1 MWTRPATLP
10 PGVAV
15 AEKRGLQGFVSPH
28 KMRRTEVYLVYEA
41 RNAARPASFEDRRM
55 WRLLLARLHPDA
67 GGDHDLFAFACA
79 VRDEMSRVGYP
90 AEDAGAE
97 NEARNTA
104 DVAPFLETWH
114 KAMDQWSSSNRDVL
128 NKL

>member
-1 MWTRPATLP
+1 M
-10 PGVAV
+10 
-15 AEKRGLQGFVSPH
+15 
-28 KMRRTEVYLVYEA
+28 YEA
-41 RNAARPASFEDRRM
+41 RNVAGPTSSEDRRM

-79 VRDEMSRVGYP
+79 VREKVHRGEHP

-97 NEARNTA
+97 SGARNTA
-104 DVAPFLETWH
+104 EAASFLGTWRE
-114 KAMDQWSSSNRDVL
+114 AMGRWSSSNRDAL